1 MSFGSLLAFAVLG
14 VALTLTC
21 VRPPD
26 GHYDFNLRMNEL
38 VCVRL
43 GVNPHAVWHGDIEL
57 KPFYANTHKG
67 PVPEG
72 CSKQVNAYAPWAYV
86 YMLPISLLPE
96 VAEWSVYCLLMALCV
111 VGIGMMSAREYTS
124 GTERTIELT
133 VPMLVI
139 GYPLF
144 ANCSVGNFGVFVLFG
159 AVLMAWALNRGLWW
173 LAGLGWALA
182 MVKPQLGLLFAIP
195 LLLRRRF
202 ATCAVAGGVCLA
214 ATVAMSIVLKT
225 PVVDLLLQGPA
236 ANTEFFQGCGTWP
249 KFLCGTFGVE
259 RDILIGMGVGA
270 VVCFALT
277 WMVRREG
284 DWFVLLMPAAICGC
298 SWTYASNYCQA
309 MGWFLAF
316 VLVRE
321 LVRNPQSKFLW
332 TMLALSAFFLS
343 RWFLAWHGLCAFASW
358 RFPMSEYAFRCVD
371 SLNSTASLVLTA
383 VFCVW
388 RWRHEGCT
396 GSHLLD
402 VTPCQPDSRFY
413 G

>member
-1 MSFGSLLAFAVLG
+1 MRKLLSIGCLLALAALG
-14 VALTLTC
+14 AALTLTC
-21 VRPPD
+21 IRSPD

-38 VCVRL
+38 VCVRQ
-43 GVNPHAVWHGDIEL
+43 GVNPYAVWHGDVEL

-67 PVPEG
+67 PIPEG
-72 CSKQVNAYAPWAYV
+72 CTKQVNAYAPWAYV

-96 VAEWSVYCLLMALCV
+96 GAEWPVYCLLMALCV
-111 VGIGMMSAREYTS
+111 VGIAMMTAREDAS
-124 GTERTIELT
+124 GAGRTMELA
-133 VPMLVI
+133 VPILVI
-139 GYPLF
+139 GYPFF

-159 AVLMAWALNRGLWW
+159 AVLMAWALNRDRWW
-173 LAGLGWALA
+173 FAGLGWALA

-195 LLLRRRF
+195 LLLRGRF
-202 ATCAVAGGVCLA
+202 AACVVAGGACIA
-214 ATVAMSIVLKT
+214 ATVAMSFVLKT

-259 RDILIGMGVGA
+259 HDILIGMGVGA
-270 VVCFALT
+270 VVCFVLT
-277 WMVRREG
+277 WVVRRER
-284 DWFVLLMPAAICGC
+284 DWFVSLMPAAICGC

-321 LVRNPQSKFLW
+321 LVRNPRSKFLW
-332 TMLALSAFFLS
+332 TMLVLAAFFLS
-343 RWFLAWHGLCAFASW
+343 RWFLAWHGLCAFAGW

-371 SLNSTASLVLTA
+371 SLNSTASLMLAA

-388 RWRHEGCT
+388 KGRRYAT
-396 GSHLLD
+396 AGSAA
-402 VTPCQPDSRFY
+402 C
-413 G
+413 

>member
-1 MSFGSLLAFAVLG
+1 MRKLLSIVCLLALAALG
-14 VALTLTC
+14 VALILTSI
-21 VRPPD
+21 RPPD
-26 GHYDFNLRMNEL
+26 GHYDFSLRMNEL
-38 VCVRL
+38 ACVRQ
-43 GVNPHAVWHGDIEL
+43 GVNPYAVWHGDVEL

-72 CSKQVNAYAPWAYV
+72 CTKQVNAYAPWAYV
-86 YMLPISLLPE
+86 YMLPISILSE
-96 VAEWSVYCLLMALCV
+96 GAEWSVYCLLMVLCV
-111 VGIGMMSAREYTS
+111 VGIGVFAIRGSEG
-124 GTERTIELT
+124 GTGRTL
-133 VPMLVI
+133 VMAMPLLVI

-144 ANCSVGNFGVFVLFG
+144 ANCSVGNFGAFVLFG
-159 AVLMAWALNRGLWW
+159 AVLMAWAFNRGLWW

-195 LLLRRRF
+195 LLLRGRF
-202 ATCAVAGGVCLA
+202 AACVVAGAVCLA
-214 ATVAMSIVLKT
+214 ATVAMSVTLKT
-225 PVVDLLLQGPA
+225 SVVDLLLQGPS

-259 RDILIGMGVGA
+259 HDILIGMGIGA

-277 WMVRREG
+277 WMVRRAG

-321 LVRNPQSKFLW
+321 LVRNPRSKFLW
-332 TMLALSAFFLS
+332 TMLALAAFVLS
-343 RWFLAWHGLCAFASW
+343 RWFLAWHGLCCFAGW

-371 SLNSTASLVLTA
+371 SLNSTASLVLAA
-383 VFCVW
+383 VFCAWKARNATVVSSA
-388 RWRHEGCT
+388 C
-396 GSHLLD
+396 
-402 VTPCQPDSRFY
+402 
-413 G
+413 

>member
-1 MSFGSLLAFAVLG
+1 MRKLLSIGCLLALAVLG
-14 VALTLTC
+14 VALILTC
-21 VRPPD
+21 IRPPD

-38 VCVRL
+38 ACVRQ
-43 GVNPHAVWHGDIEL
+43 GVNPYAVWHGDVEL

-67 PVPEG
+67 PVPGG
-72 CSKQVNAYAPWAYV
+72 CTKQVNAYAPWAYV
-86 YMLPISLLPE
+86 YMLPVSMLPE
-96 VAEWSVYCLLMALCV
+96 SAEWLAYCLLMALCV
-111 VGIGMMSAREYTS
+111 VGIGALAAREDTS
-124 GTERTIELT
+124 STGWALVMA

-173 LAGLGWALA
+173 FAGLGWALA

-195 LLLRRRF
+195 ILLRGRF
-202 ATCAVAGGVCLA
+202 ATCIVAGGVCLA
-214 ATVAMSIVLKT
+214 ATVAMSVALKT

-259 RDILIGMGVGA
+259 HDILIGMGLGA

-277 WMVRREG
+277 WAVRRER
-284 DWFVLLMPAAICGC
+284 DWFVSLMPAAICGC

-321 LVRNPQSKFLW
+321 FACNPRSKFLW
-332 TMLALSAFFLS
+332 MMLVLSAFVLS
-343 RWFLAWHGLCAFASW
+343 RWFLAWHGLCNFAGLQ
-358 RFPMSEYAFRCVD
+358 FPMSEYAFRCVD
-371 SLNSTASLVLTA
+371 SLNSTASLVLAA

-388 RWRHEGCT
+388 KSLQCT
-396 GSHLLD
+396 RSNI
-402 VTPCQPDSRFY
+402 
-413 G
+413 

>member
-1 MSFGSLLAFAVLG
+1 MSKALSIACLLALAVLG

-21 VRPPD
+21 IRPPD

-38 VCVRL
+38 ACVRQ
-43 GVNPHAVWHGDIEL
+43 GVNPYTVWHGDVEL

-67 PVPEG
+67 PVPDG
-72 CSKQVNAYAPWAYV
+72 CSRQVNAYAPWAYV
-86 YMLPISLLPE
+86 YMLPVSLLPE
-96 VAEWSVYCLLMALCV
+96 GAEWTVYCLLMALCV
-111 VGIGMMSAREYTS
+111 VGIGALAAREGTS
-124 GTERTIELT
+124 STGWALVMAMPI
-133 VPMLVI
+133 LVI

-173 LAGLGWALA
+173 LAGFGWALA

-195 LLLRRRF
+195 LLLRGRF
-202 ATCAVAGGVCLA
+202 ASCVVAGGICLA
-214 ATVAMSIVLKT
+214 ATVAMSVALKT

-236 ANTEFFQGCGTWP
+236 ANTEFFHGCGTWP
-249 KFLCGTFGVE
+249 KFFCGAFGVE
-259 RDILIGMGVGA
+259 HDILIGMGVGA

-277 WMVRREG
+277 WAVRRDV

-321 LVRNPQSKFLW
+321 LVRNPRSKFLW
-332 TMLALSAFFLS
+332 VMLGLSAFALS
-343 RWFLAWHGLCAFASW
+343 RWLLAWHGLCNFAGW

-371 SLNSTASLVLTA
+371 SLNSTASLVLAA
-383 VFCVW
+383 VFCAWKGRRSADRGV
-388 RWRHEGCT
+388 
-396 GSHLLD
+396 
-402 VTPCQPDSRFY
+402 F
-413 G
+413 

>member
-1 MSFGSLLAFAVLG
+1 MRKLLSIGCLLALAVLG
-14 VALTLTC
+14 VALILTC
-21 VRPPD
+21 IRPPD
-26 GHYDFNLRMNEL
+26 GHYDFSLRMNEL
-38 VCVRL
+38 ACVRQ
-43 GVNPHAVWHGDIEL
+43 GVNPYAVWHGDVEL

-72 CSKQVNAYAPWAYV
+72 CTKQVNAYAPWAYV
-86 YMLPISLLPE
+86 YMLPFSVLPE
-96 VAEWSVYCLLMALCV
+96 STEWLAYCLLMALCV
-111 VGIGMMSAREYTS
+111 VGIGALAAREDTS
-124 GTERTIELT
+124 STGWALVMA

-159 AVLMAWALNRGLWW
+159 AVLMAWALNRDLWW
-173 LAGLGWALA
+173 FAGLGWAFA

-195 LLLRRRF
+195 ILLRGRF
-202 ATCAVAGGVCLA
+202 ATCIVAGGVCLA
-214 ATVAMSIVLKT
+214 ATVAMSAALKT

-259 RDILIGMGVGA
+259 LDILIGMGLGA

-277 WMVRREG
+277 WAVRRDG
-284 DWFVLLMPAAICGC
+284 DWFVLMMPAAICGC

-321 LVRNPQSKFLW
+321 LVCNPRSKFLW
-332 TMLALSAFFLS
+332 AMLILSAFVLS
-343 RWFLAWHGLCAFASW
+343 RWFLAWHGLCNFTGW

-371 SLNSTASLVLTA
+371 SFNSTASLVLAA

-388 RWRHEGCT
+388 KGRQSADRG
-396 GSHLLD
+396 
-402 VTPCQPDSRFY
+402 VI
-413 G
+413 

>member
-1 MSFGSLLAFAVLG
+1 MSKALSIACILALAVLG
-14 VALTLTC
+14 VALVLTC
-21 VRPPD
+21 IRPPD

-38 VCVRL
+38 VCVRQ
-43 GVNPHAVWHGDIEL
+43 GVNPYAVWHGDIDL

-72 CSKQVNAYAPWAYV
+72 CTKQVNAYAPWAYV
-86 YMLPISLLPE
+86 YMLPVSLLPKG
-96 VAEWSVYCLLMALCV
+96 AEWPVYCLLMALCV
-111 VGIGMMSAREYTS
+111 VGIAMMAVREDAH
-124 GTERTIELT
+124 GAGRTIGLS
-133 VPMLVI
+133 VPLLVV

-173 LAGLGWALA
+173 LAGFGWALA

-195 LLLRRRF
+195 LLLRGRF
-202 ATCAVAGGVCLA
+202 ATCVVAGGVCLA
-214 ATVAMSIVLKT
+214 ATVAMSVVLKT

-259 RDILIGMGVGA
+259 HDILIGMGVGA
-270 VVCFALT
+270 VVCLVLT

-284 DWFVLLMPAAICGC
+284 DCFVLLMPAAISGC

-321 LVRNPQSKFLW
+321 LVRNPRSRFLW
-332 TMLALSAFFLS
+332 TMLGLSVLFLS
-343 RWFLAWHGLCAFASW
+343 RWFLAWHGLCNFAGW
-358 RFPMSEYAFRCVD
+358 RFPMSDYAYDCLN
-371 SLNSTASLVLTA
+371 SLNSTVSLVLAA

-388 RWRHEGCT
+388 KARHAT
-396 GSHLLD
+396 
-402 VTPCQPDSRFY
+402 
-413 G
+413 

>member
-1 MSFGSLLAFAVLG
+1 MSKALSIASLLALVVLG
-14 VALTLTC
+14 VALILTC
-21 VRPPD
+21 IRPPD

-38 VCVRL
+38 ACVRQ
-43 GVNPHAVWHGDIEL
+43 GVNPYAVWHGDVEL
-57 KPFYANTHKG
+57 EPFYANTHKG

-72 CSKQVNAYAPWAYV
+72 CTKQVNAYAPWAYV
-86 YMLPISLLPE
+86 YMLPVSLLPE
-96 VAEWSVYCLLMALCV
+96 GEEWPVYCLLMALCV
-111 VGIGMMSAREYTS
+111 VGIFVMTAREGAS
-124 GTERTIELT
+124 GAGRTIELA

-139 GYPLF
+139 GYPLI
-144 ANCSVGNFGVFVLFG
+144 ASCSVGNFGVFVLFG
-159 AVLMAWALNRGLWW
+159 AVLMAWALNRGHWW

-195 LLLRRRF
+195 LLLRGRF
-202 ATCAVAGGVCLA
+202 ATCVVAGGLCLA
-214 ATVAMSIVLKT
+214 ATVAMSVVLKT

-259 RDILIGMGVGA
+259 HDILIGMGVGA
-270 VVCFALT
+270 VACFALT
-277 WMVRREG
+277 WMVRKEG

-321 LVRNPQSKFLW
+321 LVRNPRSKFLW
-332 TMLALSAFFLS
+332 MMLVIAVFFLS
-343 RWFLAWHGLCAFASW
+343 RWFLAWHGLCAFAGW
-358 RFPMSEYAFRCVD
+358 RFPMSDYAYDCLN
-371 SLNSTASLVLTA
+371 SLNSTASLVLAA

-388 RWRHEGCT
+388 K
-396 GSHLLD
+396 
-402 VTPCQPDSRFY
+402 SRRSAGRGVF
-413 G
+413 

>member
-1 MSFGSLLAFAVLG
+1 MRKSWSIACLLALVVLG

-21 VRPPD
+21 IRPPD

-38 VCVRL
+38 ACVRQ
-43 GVNPHAVWHGDIEL
+43 GVNPYAVWHGDVEL

-72 CSKQVNAYAPWAYV
+72 CTKQVNAYAPWAYV
-86 YMLPISLLPE
+86 YMLPVSMLPQGF
-96 VAEWSVYCLLMALCV
+96 EWLAYCLLMALCI
-111 VGIGMMSAREYTS
+111 VGIAMMTACEDAS
-124 GTERTIELT
+124 GAERTIELA

-159 AVLMAWALNRGLWW
+159 AVLMAWAFSRDLWW

-195 LLLRRRF
+195 LLLRGRF
-202 ATCAVAGGVCLA
+202 ATCVVASVVCLA
-214 ATVAMSIVLKT
+214 ATVAMSVALKA

-236 ANTEFFQGCGTWP
+236 ANTEFFRGCGTWP

-259 RDILIGMGVGA
+259 HDILIGMGVGA
-270 VVCFALT
+270 GICFVMT
-277 WMVRREG
+277 WVVRRER

-332 TMLALSAFFLS
+332 TMLVLAAFFLS
-343 RWFLAWHGLCAFASW
+343 RWFLAWHGLCAFAGW

-371 SLNSTASLVLTA
+371 SLNSTASLVLAA

-388 RWRHEGCT
+388 KGQQSAGRG
-396 GSHLLD
+396 
-402 VTPCQPDSRFY
+402 VF
-413 G
+413 